1 MDFSEATKGS
11 VFIMDLE
18 SAKRICGED
27 SKLNIN
33 ITFRNLKE
41 EAMDDDVGS
50 GVSDGED

>member
-1 MDFSEATKGS
+1 
-11 VFIMDLE
+11 MDLE

-41 EAMDDDVGS
+41 EAKDDDVES
-50 GVSDGED
+50 GISDGED